1 MQLSTI
7 ALTAYVLIWPV
18 VVAGTLAVI
27 VRAFVKEARK
37 AKAENRS
44 IV

>member
-1 MQLSTI
+1 MEMSTI
-7 ALTAYVLIWPV
+7 ALTAYVLVWPFV
-18 VVAGTLAVI
+18 VGGTLFVI

-44 IV
+44 II